1 VPFGRQDTKD
11 EIMKFQAATNYI
23 NCPVH
28 IDNILVFW
36 YYRLMNALAQAISR
50 YVTEIDKIYRAGNAT
65 EHSYRPSLKTL
76 FESSFI
82 GPKTPLKNGFTGS
95 KNGLTITNEPK
106 HIECGAPDYIIT
118 RNSIPVGYIEAKDI
132 PVGLDN
138 KLNKEQF
145 DRYRQSLNNLIITD
159 YLTFRY
165 YVDGEYQL
173 SVTIAH
179 ENKGAIVPD
188 KDQFDTFIELVN
200 QFISYFGKTIS
211 ASGSLAALMADKSKL
226 LAAVIHNAL
235 KDKSDANT
243 LTGQYEGF
251 KKILL
256 HNLGTAEFSDIYAQ
270 TLAYGLFAARLNQT
284 DSQTFTR
291 YLAAQLIPQSNPFL
305 RRFFNYIAGIDLDS
319 RIVWIVDA
327 LADLFNC
334 VAVEDIK
341 KEFLQA
347 NQDPYIHFY
356 ETFLA
361 KYNPELRETRGVYYT
376 PLPVV
381 KFIVRAVDDILK
393 IEFNIK
399 AGLAD
404 HSKLKDADG
413 FHKVQILDPAAG
425 TGTFLAEVIDKIHS
439 HFAGNKGAWQGY
451 CADHLIPRVNG
462 FEILMAS
469 YAMAHFKL
477 DMKLKETGYNGDGA
491 SRLRVYLTNSLEE
504 PPKEVP
510 ELFMEK
516 WLTDE
521 AKEANNVK
529 KNTPVMVVLGN
540 PPYSG
545 ESANITSEE
554 FLAPYK
560 KEPGGKEKLKER
572 NPKWLNDD
580 YVKFIRYGQ
589 TFIEKYGAGVLA
601 FINNHGFLDNPTFR
615 GMRWHLLH
623 TFDKMYILN
632 LHGNSRK
639 KETCPDGSKDENV
652 FDIQQGVS
660 INLFI
665 KTGKNNGLAQV
676 FYSDLYGLRK
686 FKYDYLDSNDIV
698 AIQWD
703 EVVPQ
708 GNNYSFANIISNNR
722 LEYEKGFSIN
732 DMFLVN
738 GVGITTAHDDFVIS
752 ENKDKLINRFSQF
765 KKSPAEKTLL
775 HEKFNVNDKEGWDIL
790 KGWKN
795 IQNQDDLSYFVKSI
809 IYRPFDN
816 RYIFYEDTLV
826 WRTVTKIMRHF
837 IISYNVGLMVCQ
849 QQKTDGFYHCL
860 VHKYIV
866 ESSYVSNKTSEIG
879 YSLPLYLYSEKV
891 DLDETEKRRPNLNNE
906 IVQTIAQ
913 KTGLL
918 FTEEKTE
925 NDKAFAPID
934 ILDYIYAV
942 LHSPAYRTKY
952 KELLKID
959 FPRIPYPA
967 STEQFCR
974 LASLGSVLRKLHLME
989 DVSPANDKA
998 TFPVAGSNEIAILK
1012 YEKGKVF
1019 INKTQYFDNVPL
1031 EAWDFYIG
1039 GYQPAQKWL
1048 KDRKGRMLI
1057 FDEIEHYRKIITVL
1071 ALTADLQRQIDEE
1084 FYHE

>member
-1 VPFGRQDTKD
+1 
-11 EIMKFQAATNYI
+11 
-23 NCPVH
+23 
-28 IDNILVFW
+28 
-36 YYRLMNALAQAISR
+36 MNTQAQAIIR

-65 EHSYRPSLKTL
+65 EHSYRFSLQMLLENLT
-76 FESSFI
+76 
-82 GPKTPLKNGFTGS
+82 
-95 KNGLTITNEPK
+95 NGLTITNEPK

-118 RNSIPVGYIEAKDI
+118 RNSVPVGYIEAKDI

-145 DRYRQSLNNLIITD
+145 DRYRQSLSNLIITD

-165 YVDGEYQL
+165 YVDGEFGL

-179 ENKGAIVPD
+179 ENKGAIVPE
-188 KDQFDTFIELVN
+188 KDQYDSFVELVK
-200 QFISYFGKTIS
+200 QFASYSGKTIS
-211 ASGSLAALMADKSKL
+211 ASGSLAAIMADKSKL

-235 KDKSDANT
+235 KDKSDSNT

-251 KKILL
+251 RKILM
-256 HNLGTAEFSDIYAQ
+256 HNLGAVEFSDIYAQ
-270 TLAYGLFAARLNQT
+270 TLAYGLFAARLNQA
-284 DSQTFTR
+284 DNQPFTR
-291 YLAAQLIPQSNPFL
+291 ILAAQLVPKSNPFL
-305 RRFFNYIAGIDLDS
+305 RKFFQYVAGYDLDS

-393 IEFNIK
+393 NEFNIK

-425 TGTFLAEVIDKIHS
+425 TGTFLAEVIEKIHE

-477 DMKLKETGYNGDGA
+477 DMKLKETGYNGDGV

-521 AKEANNVK
+521 AKEANKVK

-572 NPKWLNDD
+572 NPKMINDD

-601 FINNHGFLDNPTFR
+601 FINNHSFLDNITFR
-615 GMRWHLLH
+615 GMRWHLLA
-623 TFDKMYILN
+623 TFDKIYILN
-632 LHGNSRK
+632 LHGNVK
-639 KETCPDGSKDENV
+639 KRETAPDGGKDENV

-660 INLFI
+660 INFFI
-665 KTGKNNGLAQV
+665 KTGKKKEDELPDF
-676 FYSDLYGLRK
+676 FYADLFGDRK
-686 FKYDYLDSNDIV
+686 RKYALLSEN
-698 AIQWD
+698 AIESIKWKKII
-703 EVVPQ
+703 PQ
-708 GNNYSFANIISNNR
+708 LPHFFFIPKDFSHDK
-722 LEYEKGFSIN
+722 EYKKGFSIH
-732 DMFLVN
+732 DFFPVN
-738 GVGITTAHDDFVIS
+738 SVGILTARDDLTIQMT
-752 ENKDKLINRFSQF
+752 KDKMKEVLNDFAVLETEAARYKYNLGNDTRDWSVKRAQEDLKKNKLDDNNIREIN
-765 KKSPAEKTLL
+765 
-775 HEKFNVNDKEGWDIL
+775 
-790 KGWKN
+790 
-795 IQNQDDLSYFVKSI
+795 
-809 IYRPFDN
+809 YRPFDI
-816 RYIFYEDTLV
+816 RWTYYSGKSCGFHCMARAKV
-826 WRTVTKIMRHF
+826 MGHF
-837 IISYNVGLMVCQ
+837 LPNDNVGLMVCR

-866 ESSYVSNKTSEIG
+866 ESSYVSNKTSELG
-879 YSLPLYLYSEKV
+879 YSMPLYLYSEKGN
-891 DLDETEKRRPNLNNE
+891 LDKIEKRQPNLNND
-906 IVQTIAQ
+906 IVQAIAQ
-913 KTGLL
+913 ETELL
-918 FTEEKTE
+918 FTNEKT
-925 NDKAFAPID
+925 DDVKTFAPID
-934 ILDYIYAV
+934 VLDYIYAV

-959 FPRIPYPA
+959 FPRIPYPESA
-967 STEQFCR
+967 EQFYR
-974 LASLGSVLRKLHLME
+974 LAAIGSVLRKLHLME
-989 DVSPANDKA
+989 DVSLSDDKA
-998 TFPVAGSNEIAILK
+998 TFPVAGSNEIANLN
-1012 YEKGKVF
+1012 YENGKVF
-1019 INKTQYFDNVPL
+1019 INRSQYFENVPL
-1031 EAWDFYIG
+1031 ESWNFYIG

-1048 KDRKGRMLI
+1048 KDRKGRSLI

-1071 ALTADLQRQIDEE
+1071 SLTVDLQRQIDE
-1084 FYHE
+1084 

>member
-1 VPFGRQDTKD
+1 
-11 EIMKFQAATNYI
+11 
-23 NCPVH
+23 
-28 IDNILVFW
+28 
-36 YYRLMNALAQAISR
+36 
-50 YVTEIDKIYRAGNAT
+50 
-65 EHSYRPSLKTL
+65 
-76 FESSFI
+76 
-82 GPKTPLKNGFTGS
+82 
-95 KNGLTITNEPK
+95 
-106 HIECGAPDYIIT
+106 
-118 RNSIPVGYIEAKDI
+118 
-132 PVGLDN
+132 
-138 KLNKEQF
+138 
-145 DRYRQSLNNLIITD
+145 
-159 YLTFRY
+159 
-165 YVDGEYQL
+165 
-173 SVTIAH
+173 
-179 ENKGAIVPD
+179 
-188 KDQFDTFIELVN
+188 
-200 QFISYFGKTIS
+200 
-211 ASGSLAALMADKSKL
+211 MADKSKL

-235 KDKSDANT
+235 KDKSDSNT

-251 KKILL
+251 RKILL

-284 DSQTFTR
+284 DSQPFTR
-291 YLAAQLIPQSNPFL
+291 FLAAQLIPQSNPFL
-305 RRFFNYIAGIDLDS
+305 RKFFYYIAGVDLDP

-341 KEFLQA
+341 KEFLEA

-393 IEFNIK
+393 NEFNIK
-399 AGLAD
+399 SGLAD

-425 TGTFLAEVIDKIHS
+425 TGTFLAEVIDKIHE

-615 GMRWHLLH
+615 GMRWHLLT

-660 INLFI
+660 VNVFI
-665 KTGKNNGLAQV
+665 KTGKKKNEGLAKV
-676 FYSDLYGLRK
+676 FYSDLYGERK
-686 FKYDYLDSNDIV
+686 CKYEHLDSNNIA

-703 EVVPQ
+703 EVKPE
-708 GNNYSFANIISNNR
+708 GNNYFLVNKYFNNKV
-722 LEYEKGFSIN
+722 EYEKGFFVYDMFPVSSVGLVTGRDDLAIQMTRDKMKKVIN
-732 DMFLVN
+732 DFAVLETEEARNKYNLGKDTRDWSVKRAQEDLKKTKLDDNNIRKVN
-738 GVGITTAHDDFVIS
+738 
-752 ENKDKLINRFSQF
+752 
-765 KKSPAEKTLL
+765 
-775 HEKFNVNDKEGWDIL
+775 
-790 KGWKN
+790 
-795 IQNQDDLSYFVKSI
+795 
-809 IYRPFDN
+809 YRPFDVRWTYYTGN
-816 RYIFYEDTLV
+816 PCGFHSMARARV
-826 WRTVTKIMRHF
+826 MRNF
-837 IISYNVGLMVCQ
+837 LLKNNVGLVINRQ
-849 QQKTDGFYHCL
+849 IRTSHIAHSFITNEITDLHIIETANACP
-860 VHKYIV
+860 
-866 ESSYVSNKTSEIG
+866 YVF
-879 YSLPLYLYSEKV
+879 PLYLYSEIG
-891 DLDETEKRRPNLNNE
+891 DLDKTEKRQPNLNNE
-906 IVQTIAQ
+906 IVQSIAQ
-913 KTGLL
+913 ETELL

-925 NDKAFAPID
+925 DDKSFAPID
-934 ILDYIYAV
+934 VLDYIYAV

-959 FPRIPYPA
+959 FPRIPYPESA
-967 STEQFCR
+967 EQFCR
-974 LASLGSVLRKLHLME
+974 LAALGSIMRKLHLME

-998 TFPVAGSNEIAILK
+998 TFPIAGSNEIAALK
-1012 YEKGKVF
+1012 YEKEKVF

-1039 GYQPAQKWL
+1039 GYQPALKWL
-1048 KDRKGRMLI
+1048 KDRKGRTLI

-1071 ALTADLQRQIDEE
+1071 ALTADLQGQIDEE
-1084 FYHE
+1084 

>member
-1 VPFGRQDTKD
+1 MPL
-11 EIMKFQAATNYI
+11 Y
-23 NCPVH
+23 
-28 IDNILVFW
+28 IDNIQVLW
-36 YYRLMNALAQAISR
+36 HYWLMNALAQAIGR
-50 YVTEIDKIYRAGNAT
+50 YITEIDKIYRAGNAT
-65 EHSYRPSLKTL
+65 EHSYRLALQTL
-76 FESSFI
+76 FESCFT
-82 GPKTPLKNGFTGS
+82 GLKTPLKDGFTGP
-95 KNGLTITNEPK
+95 KNRLTITNEPK
-106 HIECGAPDYIIT
+106 HIDCGAPDYIIT

-165 YVDGEYQL
+165 YVDGEL
-173 SVTIAH
+173 RFSVTIAH
-179 ENKGAIVPD
+179 ENKGAIVPE
-188 KDQFDTFIELVN
+188 KDQYDSFIELVN
-200 QFISYFGKTIS
+200 QFVSYSGKTIS
-211 ASGSLAALMADKSKL
+211 TSGSLAAIMADKSKL

-235 KDKSDANT
+235 KDKSDSNT

-251 KKILL
+251 RKILL

-270 TLAYGLFAARLNQT
+270 TLAYGLFAARLNQN
-284 DSQTFTR
+284 DNQPFTR
-291 YLAAQLIPQSNPFL
+291 FLAAQLIPQSNPFL
-305 RRFFNYIAGIDLDS
+305 RKFFYYIAGVDLDP

-356 ETFLA
+356 ETFLT

-381 KFIVRAVDDILK
+381 KFIVRAVDYILK
-393 IEFNIK
+393 TEFDIK

-404 HSKLKDADG
+404 HSKLEDADG

-425 TGTFLAEVIDKIHS
+425 TGTFLAEVIDKIHE
-439 HFAGNKGAWQGY
+439 HFTSNKGAWQGY

-545 ESANITSEE
+545 ESANITSVE

-560 KEPGGKEKLKER
+560 KKPGGKEKLKER
-572 NPKWLNDD
+572 NSKWLNDD

-601 FINNHGFLDNPTFR
+601 FINNHGFLDNSTFS
-615 GMRWHLLH
+615 GMRWHLLT

-632 LHGNSRK
+632 LHGNSKK
-639 KETCPDGSKDENV
+639 KETCPNGSKDENV

-660 INLFI
+660 ISLFI
-665 KTGKNNGLAQV
+665 KTGKKKDDELAQV
-676 FYSDLYGLRK
+676 FYSDLYGIRK
-686 FKYDYLDSNDIV
+686 YKYEYLNNNDV
-698 AIQWD
+698 ATIQWD
-703 EVVPQ
+703 EIIPQ
-708 GNNYSFANIISNNR
+708 GNKYFLVNKSFDNR
-722 LEYEKGFSIN
+722 LEYEKGFPIN
-732 DMFLVN
+732 DMFQVN

-752 ENKDKLINRFSQF
+752 ENKDKLVNRFSQF
-765 KKSPAEKTLL
+765 RESPAEKIYL
-775 HEKFNVNDKEGWDIL
+775 HEKFNVKYKKGWNIL

-795 IQNQDDLSYFVKSI
+795 IQNEYDLSSYIKSI
-809 IYRPFDN
+809 SYRPFDDK
-816 RYIFYEDTLV
+816 YIFYEDTLV
-826 WRTVTKIMRHF
+826 WRAVTKIMRHF
-837 IISYNVGLMVCQ
+837 FIGNNVGLVFRRQ
-849 QQKTDGFYHCL
+849 QPEALDLYIFCSKKPIADG
-860 VHKYIV
+860 YIRSDNKGG
-866 ESSYVSNKTSEIG
+866 ESIA
-879 YSLPLYLYSEKV
+879 PLYLYPFDNTSE
-891 DLDETEKRRPNLNNE
+891 RHPNLKNE
-906 IVQTIAQ
+906 IVQAIAQ

-942 LHSPAYRTKY
+942 LHSPSYRTKY

-967 STEQFCR
+967 NAEQFCR
-974 LASLGSVLRKLHLME
+974 LAAIGAVLRKLHLME

-998 TFPVAGSNEIAILK
+998 TFPVAGSNEIAILR
-1012 YEKGKVF
+1012 YENGKVF
-1019 INKTQYFDNVPL
+1019 INRSQYFENVPL
-1031 EAWDFYIG
+1031 KAWEFYIG

-1048 KDRKGRMLI
+1048 KDRKGRTLI

-1071 ALTADLQRQIDEE
+1071 SLTVDLQRQIDEE
-1084 FYHE
+1084 

>member
-1 VPFGRQDTKD
+1 
-11 EIMKFQAATNYI
+11 
-23 NCPVH
+23 
-28 IDNILVFW
+28 
-36 YYRLMNALAQAISR
+36 MNTQAQAIAR
-50 YVTEIDKIYRAGNAT
+50 YITEIDKIYRAGNAT
-65 EHSYRPSLKTL
+65 EHSYRLALQTL
-76 FESSFI
+76 FESCFTDL
-82 GPKTPLKNGFTGS
+82 KTPLKDGFTGL
-95 KNGLTITNEPK
+95 KNGLTVTNEPK

-118 RNSIPVGYIEAKDI
+118 RNSVPVGYIEAKDI

-145 DRYRQSLNNLIITD
+145 DRYRQSLSNLIITD

-165 YVDGEYQL
+165 YVDGEYRL

-188 KDQFDTFIELVN
+188 KDQYDSFIELVN
-200 QFISYFGKTIS
+200 QFVSYSGKTIS
-211 ASGSLAALMADKSKL
+211 ASGSLAALMADKAKL

-291 YLAAQLIPQSNPFL
+291 FLAAQLIPQSNPFL
-305 RRFFNYIAGIDLDS
+305 RKFFNYIAGIDLDS

-361 KYNPELRETRGVYYT
+361 KYDPELRETRGVYYT

-393 IEFNIK
+393 NEFNIK

-425 TGTFLAEVIDKIHS
+425 TGTFLAEVIEKIHE

-504 PPKEVP
+504 PPKEIP

-554 FLAPYK
+554 FLTPYK

-589 TFIEKYGAGVLA
+589 MFIEKYGAGVLA

-615 GMRWHLLH
+615 GMRWHLL
-623 TFDKMYILN
+623 TMFDKMYILN
-632 LHGNSRK
+632 LHGNSKK
-639 KETCPDGSKDENV
+639 KETCHDGSKDENV

-665 KTGKNNGLAQV
+665 KTGKIKSDELAQV
-676 FYSDLYGLRK
+676 FYYDLYGIRK
-686 FKYDYLDSNDIV
+686 YKYDYLGGNDISTV
-698 AIQWD
+698 QWD
-703 EVVPQ
+703 EVKPE
-708 GNNYSFANIISNNR
+708 GNNYFFVNMSFNNKA
-722 LEYEKGFSIN
+722 EYEKGFSIN
-732 DMFLVN
+732 DMFPVN
-738 GVGITTAHDDFVIS
+738 SVGIVTGRDGLAIQMT
-752 ENKDKLINRFSQF
+752 KDKMKEVLNDFAVLETEAARIKYGLGKDSRDWSVKRAQEDLI
-765 KKSPAEKTLL
+765 KTKLDD
-775 HEKFNVNDKEGWDIL
+775 N
-790 KGWKN
+790 N
-795 IQNQDDLSYFVKSI
+795 IREIS
-809 IYRPFDN
+809 YRPFDARWTYYSGN
-816 RYIFYEDTLV
+816 SRGFHCMARARV
-826 WRTVTKIMRHF
+826 MIMAHF
-837 IISYNVGLMVCQ
+837 FSKDNVGLVLERIIGNKNLPFKDVFITNTIM
-849 QQKTDGFYHCL
+849 DAHNLG
-860 VHKYIV
+860 
-866 ESSYVSNKTSEIG
+866 SAAYVF
-879 YSLPLYLYSEKV
+879 PLYLYPEIE
-891 DLDETEKRRPNLNNE
+891 DLDKTEKRQPNLKNE
-906 IVQTIAQ
+906 IVEVIAQ
-913 KTGLL
+913 KIGLQ
-918 FTEEKTE
+918 FANEKWSDLQSGADD
-925 NDKAFAPID
+925 DKSFAPIN

-959 FPRIPYPA
+959 FPRIPYPESA
-967 STEQFCR
+967 EQFCR
-974 LASLGSVLRKLHLME
+974 LAAIGSLLRKLHLME
-989 DVSPANDKA
+989 DVSPSNDKA
-998 TFPVAGSNEIAILK
+998 TFPVAGSNEIAAQK

-1031 EAWDFYIG
+1031 ESWEFYIG

-1048 KDRKGRMLI
+1048 KDRKGRTLI
-1057 FDEIEHYRKIITVL
+1057 FDEIEHYRKIIT
-1071 ALTADLQRQIDEE
+1071 ALSLTVDLQKQIDE
-1084 FYHE
+1084 